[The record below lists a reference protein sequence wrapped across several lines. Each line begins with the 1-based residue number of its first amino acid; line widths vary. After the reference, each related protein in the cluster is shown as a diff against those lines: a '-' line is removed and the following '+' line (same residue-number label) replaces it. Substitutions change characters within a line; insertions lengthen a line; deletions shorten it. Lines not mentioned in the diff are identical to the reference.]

1 MADRV
6 VPGPVDSS
14 ACIREAVCVH
24 TKKIYSSCRD
34 KDCVEDLRV
43 YPTVSSQNVLDG
55 ALSVRPKA
63 AELLSAAVNV
73 EEISFNRGYYTV
85 DIAYFYRC
93 TGECVPGGQAVT
105 GLAIF
110 NKRVIL
116 FGSEGSVKVYS
127 SDGESTTQA
136 DQPVGVVEAVD
147 PIALNMQITESG
159 GARSDERAPE
169 VPANILAA
177 FGEAL
182 VFNGAAHY
190 WYCTLGQFS
199 LVRLERDSQLVIP
212 VYNYSLPETSAW
224 APPTTIPAPSSAGSA
239 SPWRNSIPRIGWIRT
254 RAIEPWY
261 SKARD
266 SRPKR
271 QLSRFF
277 LTSEPVHGKI
287 KVIHKR
293 RSRYEFLHL

>member
-14 ACIREAVCVH
+14 ACVREAVCVH

-43 YPTVSSQNVLDG
+43 FPTVSSQAILDG
-55 ALSVRPKA
+55 AISIRPKA
-63 AELLSAAVNV
+63 AELLNAAVNV

-85 DIAYFYRC
+85 DITYFYRC
-93 TGECVPGGQAVT
+93 SGECVPGGQAVN
-105 GLAIF
+105 GLAVF

-147 PIALNMQITESG
+147 PIALSMQITESSLSP
-159 GARSDERAPE
+159 AEERAPE

-182 VFNGAAHY
+182 VFSGGAHL
-190 WYCTLGQFS
+190 WYSTLGQFS

-212 VYNYSLPETSAW
+212 VYNYSLPENECVGSTDDDPCTLFGRIRFPVEEFY
-224 APPTTIPAPSSAGSA
+224 PPD
-239 SPWRNSIPRIGWIRT
+239 RLEQNENY
-254 RAIEPWY
+254 RALV
-261 SKARD
+261 
-266 SRPKR
+266 
-271 QLSRFF
+271 Q
-277 LTSEPVHGKI
+277 
-287 KVIHKR
+287 
-293 RSRYEFLHL
+293 